1 MVRLRHKP
9 NQFAL
14 GMICGISFMICLEN
28 AVSLVAAPDFPLVRF
43 ILSVW
48 CCICRQFLDRNQEI
62 INLLH
67 TAIY

>member
-14 GMICGISFMICLEN
+14 GMLCGISFMICLEN

-43 ILSVW
+43 ILSGLFGAVSVVS
-48 CCICRQFLDRNQEI
+48 FLIASRK
-62 INLLH
+62 L
-67 TAIY
+67 